1 MRLQTEFA
9 YGTEPW
15 TGYCD
20 TSLPVAAAALR
31 ALNVSGP
38 TLVIGGGHPKELD
51 TLRDAGLAPLHLLTA
66 HALEADAAR
75 PSIASATCGDV
86 HDMPYESGTF
96 RVVFT
101 SNVFEHVFAPY
112 LALMEC
118 RRVVVLDGLAYH
130 AIPEFEGPEH
140 GVGPFH
146 LHCLTEPV
154 WRELLAK
161 TGWSVASVRRV
172 ARGDGHMYTHYLCTA
187 IGLPPFHDRVLQAV
201 EAARRS

>member
-1 MRLQTEFA
+1 MQLQTEFA
-9 YGTEPW
+9 YGKDSW

-20 TSLPVAAAALR
+20 ASLPVAAAVLKS
-31 ALNVSGP
+31 LNVTGP

-66 HALEADAAR
+66 HTLEADAAR
-75 PSIASATCGDV
+75 STGVDAICGDV
-86 HDMPYESGTF
+86 HDMPYPTAIF
-96 RVVFT
+96 TVVFT
-101 SNVFEHVFAPY
+101 SNVLEHVFAPY

-118 RRVVVLDGLAYH
+118 RRVVVSGGFAYH

-161 TGWSVASVRRV
+161 TGWAVQSVQRV
-172 ARGDGHMYTHYLCTA
+172 ARGDGHVYMHFLCTA
-187 IGLPPFHDRVLQAV
+187 IELPPIHARVLQAV